1 MGSAAYGFDDQFDLG
16 CFGEDRLREFRHEH
30 YTLTKSTLEM
40 EKQGIDFVFANRLT
54 GKSWTIELKTDF
66 KAFESRNA
74 FIETI
79 SVDNATQH
87 RAGWVYTSMA
97 QILLYFIPQSGSL
110 YILDL
115 ARLREQMP
123 AFARRFQTVST
134 SSHRYGSYYR
144 THGILV
150 PLTELAKL
158 AHSTLE
164 LPIKLPPGWQSD
176 KMKRSKLLIKQK

>member
-16 CFGEDRLREFRHEH
+16 CFGEDRLSEFRHEH

-40 EKQGIDFVFANRLT
+40 EKHGIDFIFANRLT

-66 KAFESRNA
+66 KAFESENA
-74 FIETI
+74 FVETI

-87 RAGWVYTSMA
+87 RAGWVYTSEA

-115 ARLREQMP
+115 ARLREKMP
-123 AFARRFQTVST
+123 EFARRFQTVST
-134 SSHRYGSYYR
+134 STRRHSTYYR

-158 AHSTLE
+158 AHSILE
-164 LPIKLPPGWQSD
+164 LPIKLPPGYQSA
-176 KMKRSKLLIKQK
+176 KMKSSKLLTKRK